1 MCIFFGQKHI
11 GGRGR
16 GRCIKKL
23 DHDDSNAIDLEILD
37 INPSIAPKLTPPRSN
52 GSRSFSVVGPRAAS
66 LISGDTSWGNQY
78 GRFQYKRKNLLMR
91 GTNGRT
97 GCAQESLLLFEW
109 VYGTSYTKICLTSAF
124 ILPAWRRARGNSP
137 TFDSRG
143 LWSTTI
149 VIIGDMFFPAAYI
162 ELGLRPISSIA
173 FFYPERM
180 SGWLHYPIDHPE
192 RYTWSAERSALTE

>member
-1 MCIFFGQKHI
+1 
-11 GGRGR
+11 
-16 GRCIKKL
+16 
-23 DHDDSNAIDLEILD
+23 
-37 INPSIAPKLTPPRSN
+37 
-52 GSRSFSVVGPRAAS
+52 
-66 LISGDTSWGNQY
+66 
-78 GRFQYKRKNLLMR
+78 MR

-149 VIIGDMFFPAAYI
+149 VIIGDMFFSSGIYRARSSSYLFNCVFLPWTYVRMI
-162 ELGLRPISSIA
+162 TLPHWPPREIHLISWAFCFDWIA
-173 FFYPERM
+173 KVIIDYYLPEFWGCNVRA
-180 SGWLHYPIDHPE
+180 IDTGKIG
-192 RYTWSAERSALTE
+192 RYRRTPW